1 MAYVRP
7 YQINATNPKNGD
19 FFYCRRDT
27 VKTMVRL
34 YARQM
39 QLEMA
44 GKESSAKILLDVM
57 KDGDLEDKR
66 LAKKAADMEVARIKK
81 NKARLQ
87 PTTSTDTSM
96 KAGQS
101 KAVWSTRCRDHF
113 RGVHS
118 DATPALLC
126 HKEPAQ
132 GTQSPLLGAFLPFA
146 GSLWHKDRW
155 LPCTERSY

>member
-1 MAYVRP
+1 M
-7 YQINATNPKNGD
+7 
-19 FFYCRRDT
+19 
-27 VKTMVRL
+27 KTMVKL

-101 KAVWSTRCRDHF
+101 QEVSTQPQCITCMKDKTKEDISRLCSHGRF
-113 RGVHS
+113 
-118 DATPALLC
+118 LC
-126 HKEPAQ
+126 HK
-132 GTQSPLLGAFLPFA
+132 
-146 GSLWHKDRW
+146 
-155 LPCTERSY
+155 